1 MEHQVKILAEPEWLT
16 RKDTNGGTWVVE
28 ECRPV
33 RGEPMTNIVGR
44 EMRVP
49 TQNDDKA
56 RVIRAHELMHA
67 KVSPAEEIT
76 SWIKR
81 NVASKDALVVTE
93 ELRVNFLCQSAG
105 FDMKEHLS
113 DGGEVAD
120 GERIGAIKDW
130 KSAVH
135 MAIATAGTASNK
147 LFLTGIR
154 RHNRD
159 WGPILLDISKRAVKE
174 MKKASR
180 NGNLASTEVDSRTKL
195 SPQGFSHTERIA
207 EWVDRIAGKS
217 PEELQREKD
226 EARKA
231 REKAKADAE
240 KEKGNNAGESEVA
253 HSNEGVIDITKEGR
267 EDGNP
272 YEGITPDK
280 GGYGVPHWGELKVER
295 LPMPAVTRG
304 NIGKK
309 RVATNMGLRP
319 RRMHRMLTDPQQR
332 IFDKT
337 VRGSG
342 GVVVLDSSGSMAFS
356 HQQLTQILDNC
367 AGATV
372 IMYTDKGQG
381 QTNCYIVAD
390 KGRMVNELPDV
401 GYGNGVDF
409 PALEFGLKHRQKQSS
424 PFIWVTDGGVCGPH
438 QGFSNMLALQCI
450 KFCKK
455 HNIVVVPHAEQA
467 IKELNSLKL
476 GNKAKSDWPE
486 MLQRAWKDLMGSSI
500 TQ

>member
-1 MEHQVKILAEPEWLT
+1 MEQQVKILAEPEWLT
-16 RKDTNGGTWVVE
+16 RKDTTGGTWVVE

-44 EMRVP
+44 EMKVP
-49 TQNDDKA
+49 TQNDEKA

-67 KVSPAEEIT
+67 KVSPAEEWNK
-76 SWIKR
+76 WIERK
-81 NVASKDALVVTE
+81 VASKDALIVVE
-93 ELRVNFLCQSAG
+93 ELRVNYLCQHAG
-105 FDMKEHLS
+105 FDMKEHLA

-120 GERIGAIKDW
+120 GERIGSIKDW
-130 KSAVH
+130 RSAVH
-135 MAIATAGTASNK
+135 MAVATAGTASNK

-174 MKKASR
+174 MKKANKYGR
-180 NGNLASTEVDSRTKL
+180 LGSTEVDDRTKL
-195 SPQGFSHTERIA
+195 SPAGFGNTERIA
-207 EWVDRIAGKS
+207 EWIDRLASKS
-217 PEELQREKD
+217 PEEIAKEK
-226 EARKA
+226 EAERLAKA
-231 REKAKADAE
+231 KAKADKD
-240 KEKGNNAGESEVA
+240 KEQGKTPSEGAGE
-253 HSNEGVIDITKEGR
+253 HSNLGEHAEGDKGKM
-267 EDGNP
+267 DGNP
-272 YEGITPDK
+272 YEGVTPDK
-280 GGYGVPHWGELKVER
+280 NQYGVPHWGELSVER
-295 LPMPAVTRG
+295 LPMPLVSRG

-372 IMYTDKGQG
+372 IMYTDRGRG
-381 QTNCYIVAD
+381 RTNCFVVAD
-390 KGRMVNELPDV
+390 KGRMVNELPEV
-401 GYGNGVDF
+401 GMGNGVDF
-409 PALEFGLKHRQKQSS
+409 PALEFGLKQRQKQSS

-476 GNKAKSDWPE
+476 GNKAKSQWPQ
-486 MLQRAWKDLMGSSI
+486 MLQNAWYELMGS
-500 TQ
+500 TLTN